1 LLAFSVPDLSG
12 VFALMNRLAS
22 RKILILALLV
32 LAILCFMGWLELTQ
46 SGTAIPG
53 PFALAWF
60 IQSHLLTTVIAVT
73 ASGLLFALSGRPWSS
88 LLAVAALYALVAAAS
103 WVKIDYLGNP
113 LTLAD
118 MRFFL
123 ANLQQNLVLF
133 QAYPSLGLLLAAAFT
148 FAVGAVWLAFR
159 RERRRA
165 PASRFAAFGLAAAV
179 FSSSLL
185 AQASARNGVL
195 ELPTFGQDPNGN
207 NAFTQ
212 LWKFSVTGERRLADL
227 IEIFFVDASI
237 GFRLPEKL
245 PGGTFHPT
253 APAAATVALP
263 DMLMVL
269 HESLFD
275 PRILRVCAGVPA
287 CASPLFEKSES
298 FAGQYGPLFAHSK
311 AGGTWLS
318 EFALLSGFDW
328 RVFGPG
334 GAHAPLNM
342 APHLKASLAA
352 HLRALGYRT
361 VAIYPV
367 AGNFLNARE
376 AYRHYGFDEF
386 YAIEDMQLSSD
397 WKNTSDAN
405 LFRKALE
412 IAGKDHGKPVFVLV
426 LTIRNHGPHAD
437 SLTQIGAPV
446 PETLKS
452 LPPPLV
458 DYLLR
463 LRDSESAMAWLKQ
476 EWLSA
481 PRPRV
486 LTWFGDHQPLF
497 AGTPSLDRQRLSEA
511 FTHPPEDEPIRFM
524 TWYEIASNL
533 PNRHVSENPKPADL
547 AFLGT
552 EMLQHAGV
560 PLPPHGAAT
569 RAMSEECPLGVALC
583 GNKERVG
590 RYLSFRVH
598 DLGEIQ

>member
-1 LLAFSVPDLSG
+1 
-12 VFALMNRLAS
+12 MNRLAS

-32 LAILCFMGWLELTQ
+32 LAVLCFMGWLEITQ

-60 IQSHLLTTVIAVT
+60 LQSHLLTTVIAVSV
-73 ASGLLFALSGRPWSS
+73 SGLLFALSGRPWSS

-118 MRFFL
+118 VRFFL

-133 QAYPSLGLLLAAAFT
+133 QAYPSLGLLLAAAV
-148 FAVGAVWLAFR
+148 ALVVGAVWLAFH

-165 PASRFAAFGLAAAV
+165 PVSRFAALGLAAAV
-179 FSSSLL
+179 FGGSLL
-185 AQASARNGVL
+185 AQANARSGTL
-195 ELPTFGQDPNGN
+195 EMPTFGQDPNGN

-237 GFRLPEKL
+237 GFRPPDKL
-245 PGGTFHPT
+245 PGGTFQPT
-253 APAAATVALP
+253 ASATETPVLP
-263 DMLMVL
+263 DMLAVL

-275 PRILRVCAGVPA
+275 PRILKDCSGVPA
-287 CASPLFEKSES
+287 CTSPLFEKPVV

-318 EFALLSGFDW
+318 EFAFLSGFDW

-342 APHLKASLAA
+342 APHLKAPLAA

-386 YAIEDMQLSSD
+386 YAIEDMKLTSD
-397 WKNTSDAN
+397 WQDTSDAS

-412 IAGKDHGKPVFVLV
+412 IAGKGDGRPLFMLI

-437 SLTQIGAPV
+437 SLAQIAAPV
-446 PETLKS
+446 PEALKS
-452 LPPPLV
+452 LPPPLA

-463 LRDSESAMAWLKQ
+463 LRDSESAMVWLKQ
-476 EWLSA
+476 EWLTA

-497 AGTPSLDRQRLSEA
+497 AGTPPLDPQRLGEV
-511 FTHPPEDEPIRFM
+511 FTSPPDDESLRFM
-524 TWYEIASNL
+524 TWYEIVSNL
-533 PNRHVSENPKPADL
+533 PQHAAPAAPKPADL

-552 EMLQHAGV
+552 EMLLHAGI

-569 RAMSEECPLGVALC
+569 RAISEECPLGVALC

-598 DLGEIQ
+598 ELGEIR

>member
-1 LLAFSVPDLSG
+1 
-12 VFALMNRLAS
+12 MNRLAH
-22 RKILILALLV
+22 RKVVFPALLALA
-32 LAILCFMGWLELTQ
+32 AILFLGWLEITQ
-46 SGTAIPG
+46 SGTAVPG
-53 PFALAWF
+53 PFAFAWF
-60 IQSHLLTTVIAVT
+60 LQSHPLAAVIAVSV
-73 ASGLLFALSGRPWSS
+73 SGFLFALSGRPWSS

-118 MRFFL
+118 VRFFL

-133 QAYPSLGLLLAAAFT
+133 QAYPRLGLLLAAALVFV
-148 FAVGAVWLAFR
+148 AGAAWLAFR

-165 PASRFAAFGLAAAV
+165 RAPRFVALGLTVAV
-179 FSSSLL
+179 LGGSLL
-185 AQASARNGVL
+185 AQANARNGAL
-195 ELPTFGQDPNGN
+195 EMPAFGQDPTGN

-237 GFRLPEKL
+237 GFRLPDKL
-245 PGGTFHPT
+245 PGGAFQPT
-253 APAAATVALP
+253 ASETETPVLP
-263 DMLMVL
+263 DMLAVL

-275 PRILRVCAGVPA
+275 PRILKDCSGVPA
-287 CASPLFEKSES
+287 CTSPLFEKPAV

-318 EFALLSGFDW
+318 EFAFLSGFDW

-342 APHLKASLAA
+342 APHLKAPLAA

-386 YAIEDMQLSSD
+386 YAIEDMKLTSD
-397 WKNTSDAN
+397 WQDTSDAS

-412 IAGKDHGKPVFVLV
+412 IAGKGDGRPLFMLI

-437 SLTQIGAPV
+437 SLAQIAAPV
-446 PETLKS
+446 PEALKS
-452 LPPPLV
+452 LSPPLA

-463 LRDSESAMAWLKQ
+463 LRDSESAMVWLKQ
-476 EWLSA
+476 EWLTAS
-481 PRPRV
+481 RPRV

-497 AGTPSLDRQRLSEA
+497 AGTPPLDPQRLGEV
-511 FTHPPEDEPIRFM
+511 FTSPPDDESLRFM

-533 PNRHVSENPKPADL
+533 PQRSAPDAPKPADL

-552 EMLQHAGV
+552 EMLLHAGI

-569 RAMSEECPLGVALC
+569 RAISEECPLGIALC

-598 DLGEIQ
+598 ELGEIR